1 MPRLLVVVDGSP
13 EAAEALERAMDVAD
27 AVPGSELILL
37 CIEPDPP
44 AWELKRPRRLRTGT
58 KQIIARARSTVGARG
73 IEARTRV
80 ERGEKGDVVT
90 RVAAQEN
97 CDQIFVA
104 ETQSTLASRIC
115 LAVAGACT
123 GRVAGRIISATGL
136 PVTVIAPKSPR

>member
-1 MPRLLVVVDGSP
+1 
-13 EAAEALERAMDVAD
+13 MDVAD
-27 AVPGSELILL
+27 AAAGSELILL

-44 AWELKRPRRLRTGT
+44 AWELRRPRRLRTGA

-73 IEARTRV
+73 IPARTRL

-90 RVAAQEN
+90 RVAAQET

-104 ETQSTLASRIC
+104 EPRSTLASRIC
-115 LAVAGACT
+115 LAIAGACT

-136 PVTVIAPKSPR
+136 PVTVIAPKTPR

>member
-1 MPRLLVVVDGSP
+1 
-13 EAAEALERAMDVAD
+13 MDVAD
-27 AVPGSELILL
+27 AVTGSELILL

-44 AWELKRPRRLRTGT
+44 AWELKRPRRLRAGT
-58 KQIIARARSTVGARG
+58 KHIIARARSTVGARG
-73 IEARTRV
+73 IEARTRI

-90 RVAAQEN
+90 RVAAQET

-104 ETQSTLASRIC
+104 EPRSTLASRIC